1 MQLHTKKTRNPH
13 VFKTC
18 KKSKTRRGVG
28 GNFFTDLVSRFRGT
42 PNPPQSPSPLN
53 VSSIQPPAVVPNAT
67 SQPVVDY
74 LELSTLNLED
84 LFKDDAFISELQKIE
99 GGQPI
104 KMPIGSIVKVFNKL
118 TFKGI
123 KRYVCF
129 NFKRVTYPSYPE
141 WMRRKMKPILDSSP
155 PQVQSQLANAL
166 LAQSLD
172 YTTNPESLFFQFK
185 IKSSYF
191 NPNIVFVK
199 NRSDVICSVKNNDVN
214 ENEIMKTFIKYFILC
229 FNLTIDLALEQQTY
243 EQKDQQKELAIR
255 QAEREKQQQLQ
266 MTAMS
271 TARQNMEEIMQVINS
286 LAIDIG
292 DQRKPIINTTKDK
305 LLLALK
311 TNDFNLIKQKT
322 IDMISV
328 LFSINILI
336 TKCKRMNRSTAADEK
351 NYTNCIRGIGYDVS
365 FERSKLE
372 NEQDVTYL
380 LNKLNA
386 LCAGIKG
393 YERSPSPS
401 PSSSPI
407 PSPSSSPVPPLVPV
421 PLAVDSEVMQIS
433 KQIDDVTQQIETLTN
448 EKDRLIQAR
457 IDASSRTRVRSQG
470 QGGSKKTKKTKKQ
483 NK

>member
-84 LFKDDAFISELQKIE
+84 LFKDDAFISELQIE
-99 GGQPI
+99 DQPI

-129 NFKRVTYPSYPE
+129 NFKRVTYPNSYTE
-141 WMRRKMKPILDSSP
+141 WMIKKMKPILNSSSA
-155 PQVQSQLANAL
+155 QVQSQLANDL
-166 LAQSLD
+166 LAQSLE
-172 YTTNPESLFFQFK
+172 YTTSQETLLYYFK
-185 IKSSYF
+185 NTYF

-266 MTAMS
+266 TTAMS

-311 TNDFNLIKQKT
+311 TNDFNLIKQNT

-328 LFSINILI
+328 LFIIDILI
-336 TKCKRMNRSTAADEK
+336 TKCKRMNRSTDADEE
-351 NYTNCIRGIGYDVS
+351 NYTNCISGIGYDVS
-365 FERSKLE
+365 FEISKLE
-372 NEQDVTYL
+372 NRDVTYL
-380 LNKLNA
+380 LNKLNE
-386 LCAGIKG
+386 LCARIKG

-401 PSSSPI
+401 PSPSPSS
-407 PSPSSSPVPPLVPV
+407 SPSSSPVPPLVPV
-421 PLAVDSEVMQIS
+421 PLAVNSEVMQIN

-448 EKDRLIQAR
+448 EKDRLIRAR
-457 IDASSRTRVRSQG
+457 IVALSLTQVRNE
-470 QGGSKKTKKTKKQ
+470 GGSKKTKKQ